1 MFCIEEAS
9 IVSIM
14 DSKFKKKTGG
24 TRIINAP
31 QGELKT
37 IQKNLAKILE
47 KSINNSSN
55 ISHGFI
61 KNKSIYTNAAIHRN
75 KCFVL
80 NMDLQN
86 FFDSFNFGRAR
97 GFFIK
102 NRNFNCTNEIATM
115 IAQIVCY
122 KGKLPQGAPSSPVIT
137 NLICGSLDY
146 RISKLSKKYKL
157 DYTRYA
163 DDITFSTNNRHFI
176 CEYENFLNEITE
188 IIEKSGFKINDKKTR
203 LTFSH
208 KRQTVTGV
216 VVNKK
221 LSVPREYYK
230 QTRAMAFNFKK
241 TELLI

>member
-1 MFCIEEAS
+1 ML
-9 IVSIM
+9 
-14 DSKFKKKTGG
+14 GYL
-24 TRIINAP
+24 INY
-31 QGELKT
+31 LY
-37 IQKNLAKILE
+37 
-47 KSINNSSN
+47 
-55 ISHGFI
+55 

-75 KCFVL
+75 KRFVL

-86 FFDSFNFGRAR
+86 FFDSFHFGRVR

-176 CEYENFLNEITE
+176 CE
-188 IIEKSGFKINDKKTR
+188 
-203 LTFSH
+203 
-208 KRQTVTGV
+208 
-216 VVNKK
+216 
-221 LSVPREYYK
+221 
-230 QTRAMAFNFKK
+230 
-241 TELLI
+241 